1 MLCACSV
8 FGNRARLPWTGK
20 TGHVVGTSSLLPGR
34 SNTRWM
40 DCRVLVAGARRGGD
54 RDELDLEQPLLEFCR
69 IGGTLGVCGG

>member
-1 MLCACSV
+1 MLCAYSAS
-8 FGNRARLPWTGK
+8 GNRARLHWAGRM
-20 TGHVVGTSSLLPGR
+20 GHVVGTPSLQPGR